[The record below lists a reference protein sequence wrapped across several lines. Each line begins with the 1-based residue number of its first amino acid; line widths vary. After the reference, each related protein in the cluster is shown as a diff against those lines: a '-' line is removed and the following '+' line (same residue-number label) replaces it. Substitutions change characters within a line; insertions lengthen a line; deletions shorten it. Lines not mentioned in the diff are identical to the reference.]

1 MAHKIRAGVC
11 AIFPYL
17 QGATEA
23 AEELDFADTEKTVQ
37 VQTQALEFNNGD
49 EEAKLMDR
57 CLNCGTRGHM
67 SRNCHKPKVD
77 NPEMEDVR
85 RLFKE
90 ALARGRQKLK
100 LEKRARERDHD
111 SVPTRTQSPH
121 STGTHTKNQGEPQ
134 R

>member
-1 MAHKIRAGVC
+1 MSH
-11 AIFPYL
+11 
-17 QGATEA
+17 TESQQ
-23 AEELDFADTEKTVQ
+23 EDTETTEEPDTGDTETMVQ

-67 SRNCHKPKVD
+67 SRNCQKPKVD

-100 LEKRARERDHD
+100 
-111 SVPTRTQSPH
+111 P
-121 STGTHTKNQGEPQ
+121 
-134 R
+134 